1 MCLKDVGK
9 RRPRRL
15 DKNVSDTSPSEVS
28 ILNTSDPAQDTM
40 KALCTRN
47 QAMILF
53 EKQPG
58 TSEVNL
64 LWLN

>member
-1 MCLKDVGK
+1 MCIKDVGK

-28 ILNTSDPAQDTM
+28 IEHVRRCPGYHEGLVYQ
-40 KALCTRN
+40 N

-53 EKQPG
+53 EK
-58 TSEVNL
+58 
-64 LWLN
+64 

>member
-1 MCLKDVGK
+1 MLEKDVPDVWI
-9 RRPRRL
+9 RTFRTPPDPRFL
-15 DKNVSDTSPSEVS
+15 
-28 ILNTSDPAQDTM
+28 LNTSDPAQDTM

-58 TSEVNL
+58 TSEVNV